1 MKLLSKFLAISV
13 LALASMGAGAGDGC
27 QGKFMNPI
35 TDVCWSCAFP
45 ITLFGKALD
54 FGGQQDIPTTP
65 STPCLCN
72 ANIGVPVGFWEPVR
86 QVDITRKPYCL
97 VGLGGIEAGAG
108 LPADAPGKV
117 SKDTMDS
124 TRIESFYHAHYYLNP
139 MMYYLGLLLD
149 DACIER
155 KGFDLAYLTEA
166 DPSWVDDE
174 LNNIFNP
181 DAFLYGNPIAV
192 AACSAD
198 CIAATAGWPLKAL
211 HWCAGCNGMIYPLSG
226 RNIYHYGGVVTSSML
241 TQRLITKMHREG
253 IMWASTG
260 SAGMCGYYPQI
271 LIDKTTYKYQ
281 MTFPIPQTDKI
292 DGKCCQPFGK
302 STITWGAGKE
312 IPAIGE
318 DFSYLIFR
326 KRDCCQGAISF

>member
-1 MKLLSKFLAISV
+1 
-13 LALASMGAGAGDGC
+13 
-27 QGKFMNPI
+27 
-35 TDVCWSCAFP
+35 
-45 ITLFGKALD
+45 
-54 FGGQQDIPTTP
+54 
-65 STPCLCN
+65 
-72 ANIGVPVGFWEPVR
+72 
-86 QVDITRKPYCL
+86 
-97 VGLGGIEAGAG
+97 
-108 LPADAPGKV
+108 
-117 SKDTMDS
+117 
-124 TRIESFYHAHYYLNP
+124 
-139 MMYYLGLLLD
+139 
-149 DACIER
+149 
-155 KGFDLAYLTEA
+155 
-166 DPSWVDDE
+166 
-174 LNNIFNP
+174 
-181 DAFLYGNPIAV
+181 
-192 AACSAD
+192 
-198 CIAATAGWPLKAL
+198 
-211 HWCAGCNGMIYPLSG
+211 
-226 RNIYHYGGVVTSSML
+226 ML